1 MSAVRLK
8 EVKSYGPVATPG
20 EGQFANVSY
29 HKRNWRQEL
38 IAFFAPSPF
47 GATHA
52 LIVGRYRKDW
62 GDYETWE
69 ADFKV
74 GWKRG
79 RLKDYEGK
87 ATLEFSSYPLTQ
99 KEVDTILTAA
109 KAYEGIGYSW
119 GALIALLVSAI
130 GLTPNFV
137 MEKLKS
143 PSTLICSEGVA
154 KCYLV
159 AGISIIPGL
168 EVSRTTPA
176 DLSKAIHG
184 EAVRR

>member
-8 EVKSYGPVATPG
+8 EVKSLGPVATPG
-20 EGQFANVSY
+20 HGQLFNVSY
-29 HKRNWRQEL
+29 HKRTWKQKL
-38 IAFFAPSPF
+38 IALFTRSEF
-47 GATHA
+47 THSG
-52 LIVGRYRKDW
+52 LVGRYLREEGDW
-62 GDYETWE
+62 ETWE

-79 RLKDYEGK
+79 RLSHYKDK
-87 ATLEFSSYPLTQ
+87 ATLEFSSYSLSQ
-99 KEVDTILTAA
+99 KEVETILTAA

-119 GALIALLVSAI
+119 GALLALLVSAI

-176 DLSKAIHG
+176 DLSNALRGNSIH
-184 EAVRR
+184 R